1 MKRQTFWETAIDNLQ
16 ERLKTI
22 DDWYPLPALIG
33 FGLVAIFSS
42 YLLPGLNPRLG
53 SPSRVME
60 LPARPQVTGSIWLGL
75 YVKDGKFNVV
85 TDDRKRFGW
94 DLSDVNQLQIEDLTR
109 YLKGRVK
116 KQIMNAGRTL
126 SANTVQTTAVLAVDV
141 ELKYIHVRPVLHA
154 LAQARISH
162 YGFET
167 KHLNL

>member
-1 MKRQTFWETAIDNLQ
+1 MSTLQ
-16 ERLKTI
+16 ELKQRIVNDIPITTI
-22 DDWYPLPALIG
+22 VGQYLPLTRKGTSTLAVCPFHDDHK
-33 FGLVAIFSS
+33 
-42 YLLPGLNPRLG
+42 
-53 SPSRVME
+53 PSM
-60 LPARPQVTGSIWLGL
+60 
-75 YVKDGKFNVV
+75 NV

>member
-1 MKRQTFWETAIDNLQ
+1 MKKQTFWEIAIQNLQ

-22 DDWYPLPALIG
+22 DDWYPLPAMIG

-60 LPARPQVTGSIWLGL
+60 LQARPQVTGSIWLGL
-75 YVKDGKFNVV
+75 YAKDDQFFIV
-85 TDDRKRFGW
+85 TDDRKKFEW
-94 DLSDVNQLQIEDLTR
+94 NLNEVNELKIEALTR
-109 YLKGRVK
+109 YLKGRVRR
-116 KQIMNAGRTL
+116 QIMNAGRTL
-126 SANTVQTTAVLAVDV
+126 SADTVQTAAVLAVDV

-154 LAQARISH
+154 LANARISH